1 MTRDAAER
9 PGDLDGMGL
18 DEAVEAVVAGGQEQD
33 AETARATLKVVAED
47 GAVSYDTVSS
57 TLGEVSKVVATAETR
72 TELAEGQLADARE
85 SAAHVDDLG
94 AVDFYLA
101 EFQERF
107 DNVEQ
112 ALGTLQAR
120 LDALTDRADWGRI
133 YKVAQEAKEV
143 RQTATQVQ
151 GAADELQVDLEGFE
165 RWLGDRETR
174 YRELGD
180 DLDALEGSVDDLGD
194 AVDQIAAAVDGDED
208 AVAADLQTAWAD
220 TSLRVRML
228 DLFLTD
234 VRGELSDLR
243 TWDER
248 EDVTDAEPAGEIEDR
263 INVTA
268 AECDRLADR
277 LDALAEAAWR
287 ESVGEDLDDFDDE
300 LAEFEPPVDWGEV
313 QRTLDTYRSRVGA
326 N

>member
-1 MTRDAAER
+1 MSRDGAER
-9 PGDLDGMGL
+9 PGDIDGMDI

-33 AETARATLKVVAED
+33 AETARATLEFVAED
-47 GAVSYDTVSS
+47 GVVSHDTVSS

-120 LDALTDRADWGRI
+120 LEAVTDRADWGRI
-133 YKVAQEAKEV
+133 YKVAQEAKQV
-143 RQTATQVQ
+143 RQSATQVQ

-165 RWLGDRETR
+165 RWLGDRGTR

-180 DLDALEGSVDDLGD
+180 DLDALEQSVADLGD
-194 AVDQIAAAVDGDED
+194 AVERIGDAADGDEE
-208 AVAADLQTAWAD
+208 AVAADLPTAWAD
-220 TSLRVRML
+220 TTLRVRML

-248 EDVTDAEPAGEIEDR
+248 EDVTDAEPAAEIEAR
-263 INVTA
+263 IDEAA

-277 LDALAEAAWR
+277 LDALAEPAWR
-287 ESVGEDLDDFDDE
+287 EDVGDDLAEFDAE

-313 QRTLDTYRSRVGA
+313 QRTLETYRSRVGA
-326 N
+326 D

>member
-1 MTRDAAER
+1 MTRDGAER
-9 PGDLDGMGL
+9 PGDIDGMDL

-33 AETARATLKVVAED
+33 AETARATLEFVAED
-47 GAVSYDTVSS
+47 GVVSADTVSS

-72 TELAEGQLADARE
+72 TELAEGQLADVRE

-94 AVDFYLA
+94 AVEFYLA

-107 DNVEQ
+107 DDVEQ
-112 ALGTLQAR
+112 GLRTLQTR
-120 LDALTDRADWGRI
+120 LESVTDRADGGRI
-133 YKVAQEAKEV
+133 YTVAQEAKAV

-165 RWLGDRETR
+165 RWVGDRETR

-180 DLDALEGSVDDLGD
+180 DIDALEQSVADLGD
-194 AVDQIAAAVDGDED
+194 AVDRIGQAADGDGD
-208 AVAADLQTAWAD
+208 AVAADLPTAWAD

-234 VRGELSDLR
+234 VRGELADLR

-248 EDVTDAEPAGEIEDR
+248 EDVAGAELAGGIEDR
-263 INVTA
+263 IDQADT
-268 AECDRLADR
+268 ECDRLADR
-277 LDALAEAAWR
+277 LDALAEPAWR
-287 ESVGEDLDDFDDE
+287 GSVGDDLDDFDEE
-300 LAEFEPPVDWGEV
+300 LESFEPPVDWGEV
-313 QRTLDTYRSRVGA
+313 QRTLETYRSRVGA
-326 N
+326 D